1 MKQVIKY
8 SALGLLVLLLASCGG
23 MYNYSTVKSTSF
35 SPDFVRLDLKVQD
48 FEYLGETTI
57 SADYRFYL
65 GIFRNIDS
73 INGKPYLQRNVEEVT
88 LAGIRDIPMSVIMK
102 RAAYKVLDEYPG
114 ADFYVAA
121 NKRKEIQQ
129 MFMGQIVKETIT
141 IKAYKLK

>member
-1 MKQVIKY
+1 MKQAIKY
-8 SALGLLVLLLASCGG
+8 LVLGLTVILMTSCGG

-57 SADYRFYL
+57 SADYRFYV

-73 INGKPYLQRNVEEVT
+73 INGNPYLQRNVEEVT
-88 LAGIRDIPMSVIMK
+88 LAGIKDIPLSLIMK
-102 RAAYKVLDEYPG
+102 RAAYKVLDEYPE

-121 NKRKEIQQ
+121 HGRKEKQQ
-129 MFMGQIVKETIT
+129 MFLGQIVKETVT
-141 IKAYKLK
+141 IKAYKLR